1 MRECTPTREE
11 ARALAKDHALIPVYR
26 EVLAD
31 MLTPVRAYTLLCP
44 PGDARVPARERRGRR
59 AAGPL
64 LVHRLR
70 AEALDLGRRRSSA
83 ALRAVAAE
91 VDRAGRGHPAIPR
104 RRGRLP
110 RLRDRPPLRAAA
122 RRRGRA
128 AADARERVPARR
140 GPGRLRPRD
149 AAAEAADHPPA
160 GPRGLRRGG
169 RPHRRDGEP
178 PRVGPGAV
186 LRPRASTARPGSRT
200 CHAGPVPRDGRRGS
214 GAHPRRRRVPDRRL
228 AAFQQAAR
236 GEPVRRLS
244 LPARDQPVA
253 VHVLPRRWAA
263 IVTSSGTS
271 PEKLVQVEGRRV
283 ETRPLAG
290 TRRRGADPAEDAR
303 LEKELL
309 SDLKERAE
317 HVMLVDLGRNDV
329 GRVARPGTV
338 SVDRLMEVERYSHVM
353 HISSTVSG
361 ELRDGCTSLD
371 ALRAAFPAGTVSGA
385 PKIRAMEVIAEL
397 EPDQRGVYAG
407 SLGYVSF
414 GGNLDMAITLRTV
427 VVAGRRS
434 RTCRPAPAWWPTR
447 GPSGSSRRRWRRR
460 ARCSRPSR
468 WRRRCDDPTPSS
480 PSSTTTTRSPTTWS
494 STSASSAP
502 SPWSFATTR

>member
-1 MRECTPTREE
+1 VTRECTPTRDE
-11 ARALAKDHALIPVYR
+11 ARALAKEHALVPVYR

-44 PGDARVPARERRGRR
+44 PGTPGFLLESVEGGERLARYSFIGFEPK
-59 AAGPL
+59 PL
-64 LVHRLR
+64 DL
-70 AEALDLGRRRSSA
+70 ALDDPLA

-91 VDRAGRGHPAIPR
+91 VTAPVKGVPR
-104 RRGRLP
+104 FHGGAVGYLGYETARHFERLP
-110 RLRDRPPLRAAA
+110 LAVGPPPPMPESAFLRADDLAVFDHVT
-122 RRRGRA
+122 RRLKLLTIHRP
-128 AADARERVPARR
+128 DRE
-140 GPGRLRPRD
+140 D
-149 AAAEAADHPPA
+149 YEAA
-160 GPRGLRRGG
+160 
-169 RPHRRDGEP
+169 
-178 PRVGPGAV
+178 V
-186 LRPRASTARPGSRT
+186 ARI
-200 CHAGPVPRDGRRGS
+200 DEME
-214 GAHPRRRRVPDRRL
+214 RRL
-228 AAFQQAAR
+228 ASDQVASYARGADGKRWESNVTKGQYEAMVDAAREHILAGDAFQIVVSQRFRKPLEASPFDVYRCLRAIN
-236 GEPVRRLS
+236 PSPYMYYLS
-244 LPARDQPVA
+244 LGGDR
-253 VHVLPRRWAA
+253 HV
-263 IVTSSGTS
+263 VGTS
-271 PEKLVQVEGRRV
+271 PEKLIQVEGKRV

-290 TRRRGADPAEDAR
+290 TRRRGADPAEDLK

-361 ELRDGCTSLD
+361 QLRDGCTSLD

-427 VVAGRRS
+427 VVAGGV
-434 RTCRPAPAWWPTR
+434 AYVQA
-447 GPSGSSRRRWRRR
+447 GAGVV
-460 ARCSRPSR
+460 ADSRPER
-468 WRRRCDDPTPSS
+468 EFEETLEKAGAMFKAIEMAEDM
-480 PSSTTTTRSPTTWS
+480 
-494 STSASSAP
+494 
-502 SPWSFATTR
+502 